1 MTPTHTSIRLIDVT
15 DAPAIASH
23 LARDAKESSRWIP
36 ARPDEFYT
44 TPGQVSRI
52 EELLDIHRKGGGW
65 PGVIVVDDFVIGQL
79 TVSGILRGPFQK
91 GFLGYW
97 VASTLRNQGHAI
109 RAVKLALRMM
119 TEELG
124 LYRVEAHTRKENLAS
139 QKVLRTNGFTS
150 WGIAHAHIYI
160 EGAWH
165 DEVFWERTLASGPPP
180 Q

>member
-1 MTPTHTSIRLIDVT
+1 MTPTHTSIRLIDIA
-15 DAPAIASH
+15 DAPAIANH
-23 LARDAKESSRWIP
+23 LARDAKEFAQWGP

-44 TPGQVSRI
+44 TPGQVGRI
-52 EELLDIHRKGGGW
+52 KESLDTYQKGGGW
-65 PGVIVVDDFVIGQL
+65 PGVIVTNGVVIGQV
-79 TVSGILRGPFQK
+79 TVSTILRGPFQK

-97 VASTLRNQGHAI
+97 VASTFQNQGHAS
-109 RAVKLALRMM
+109 RAVDLALRVM

-124 LYRVEAHTRKENLAS
+124 LHRIEAHTRIENLPS
-139 QKVLRTNGFTS
+139 QKVLKINGFTS

-160 EGAWH
+160 DGAWH